1 MDNRKELLS
10 EILKR
15 VQRNYRHVVEIERL
29 TKELGDA
36 FSRNDHDSAQLLLK
50 MRGDEMDEATQTKY
64 EIQLLVQDVDEGA
77 RQTVEAWLKGKE
89 AGDLQEFEA
98 AKIRELSAQIIQAVS
113 RTRGLDRTISSR
125 MAGEKSY
132 YHSPA

>member
-15 VQRNYRHVVEIERL
+15 VQRNYRRIVEIERL
-29 TKELGDA
+29 TKELGEA

-64 EIQLLVQDVDEGA
+64 EIQTLVFDVDEEK
-77 RQTVEAWLKGKE
+77 RHDVEAWLRGE
-89 AGDLQEFEA
+89 ESGDLQEFEA
-98 AKIRELSAQIIQAVS
+98 AKIWELSSQIKQTVK
-113 RTRGLDRTISSR
+113 RTMTLDKEISSR
-125 MAGEKSY
+125 MAGDNSY
-132 YHSPA
+132 YHSLS

>member
-1 MDNRKELLS
+1 MGNRKELLS

-29 TKELGDA
+29 TKELGEA

-64 EIQLLVQDVDEGA
+64 EIQALALDVDEGERSA
-77 RQTVEAWLKGKE
+77 VEAWLRGE
-89 AGDLQEFEA
+89 AAGGLQEFEPS
-98 AKIRELSAQIIQAVS
+98 KIRELSGQIKQTVE
-113 RTRGLDRTISSR
+113 RTRVLDRAISSR
-125 MAGEKSY
+125 MAGENSY
-132 YHSPA
+132 YHTSL